1 MNKTIFLVYRS
12 IAVVGVFG
20 FRLFTL
26 SSVER
31 VEEIFCSNYEDTK
44 IAERLFSSSLVAVV
58 TTTEPNKLKVI
69 NLKFDWVNRLFFS

>member
-1 MNKTIFLVYRS
+1 MG
-12 IAVVGVFG
+12 AFG

-69 NLKFDWVNRLFFS
+69 IDLGWET